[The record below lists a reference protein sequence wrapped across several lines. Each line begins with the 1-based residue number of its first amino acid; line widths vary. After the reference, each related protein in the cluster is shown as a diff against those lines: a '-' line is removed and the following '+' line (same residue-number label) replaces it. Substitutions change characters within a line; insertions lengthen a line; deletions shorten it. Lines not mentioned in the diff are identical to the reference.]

1 MEECIDVL
9 QYLYFSINLLDE
21 KGGEWEDVKGEAR
34 NIVREL
40 EKYCRGGVID
50 SNKVSEM
57 SKVFYDYVKEGRIA
71 SAMDAIMDF
80 KKVIEKGA
88 RPYLISKIFLLA
100 RLLLSISLLVISLIL
115 MLSPI
120 SIYQWL
126 INLAVLSLSMASL
139 ILSLYSYAVPLI
151 LIASAI
157 ETANVTVSKSYILLL
172 GLGIIVASAT
182 INITLGRLFR
192 KAVKSLYNP
201 SSSPTP

>member
-1 MEECIDVL
+1 LEECIDVL
-9 QYLYFSINLLDE
+9 QYLYFSVNLLNE
-21 KGGEWEDVKGEAR
+21 KGVEWEDIKDEVK

-40 EKYCRGGVID
+40 EKYCKSGVVD
-50 SNKVSEM
+50 NNKVSEM
-57 SKVFYDYVKEGRIA
+57 SKAFYDYVKEGRIT
-71 SAMDAIMDF
+71 SAANAIIDF
-80 KKVIEKGA
+80 KNVIEKGA
-88 RPYLISKIFLLA
+88 RPYLFSKIFLLA
-100 RLLLSISLLVISLIL
+100 RLLLSISLLIISLIL
-115 MLSPI
+115 ILSPT

-151 LIASAI
+151 LIASII
-157 ETANVTVSKSYILLL
+157 EVVNATMLKSYILLL
-172 GLGIIVASAT
+172 GLGIIVASAI